1 MSAKRITG
9 SSNEDYS
16 GMNSVSYTHLTIS
29 KFAKKINSIS
39 IGHGAIR
46 VTSDFIHKNTN
57 PKIAGNIP

>member
-1 MSAKRITG
+1 MACACLSLRVTPRYFQPAA
-9 SSNEDYS
+9 
-16 GMNSVSYTHLTIS
+16 TIS